1 MPAATDR
8 VPGWAG
14 GWWWFARR
22 RPSPNHGPRP
32 AGTAV
37 TLAIVH
43 SISLPPG
50 VYGGPGIED
59 LFRNRLDPDA
69 HPYYAAL
76 RGLRVSSHFVIRRDG
91 DVQQYVATDRRAW
104 HAGVSSW
111 RGRNDCNSWSIG
123 IELEG
128 LEGESFE
135 PAQLAAL
142 ARLLRALRR
151 RHPLAEV
158 VGHEH
163 VAPGRKCD
171 PGPGFAW
178 PALRAALRGRHPWL
192 VGDDPVVA
200 RAAGAKGAPT
210 QDRRGPRRG
219 APRPCW
225 RPRRGAGGHRGKHGA
240 VHYR

>member
-1 MPAATDR
+1 MPAATEPR

-50 VYGGPGIED
+50 VYGGPAIED
-59 LFRNRLDPDA
+59 LFRNRLDADA
-69 HPYYAAL
+69 HPYYERL
-76 RGLRVSSHFVIRRDG
+76 RGLRVSSHFVVRRDG
-91 DVQQYVATDRRAW
+91 EVLQFVATDRRAW

-111 RGRNDCNSWSIG
+111 RGRADCNSWSVG

-128 LEGESFE
+128 LEGEPFE
-135 PAQLAAL
+135 PAQVASL

-171 PGPGFAW
+171 PGPGFVW
-178 PALRAALRGRHPWL
+178 PALRRALRSRHLWL
-192 VGDDPVVA
+192 AGEDPVAV
-200 RAAGAKGAPT
+200 RAAGPKSARA
-210 QDRRGPRRG
+210 QARRGPARAGRAVAG
-219 APRPCW
+219 ALPSR
-225 RPRRGAGGHRGKHGA
+225 A
-240 VHYR
+240 

>member
-1 MPAATDR
+1 MPVATER

-32 AGTAV
+32 AGSAV
-37 TLAIVH
+37 TLVIVH

-50 VYGGPGIED
+50 NYGGPGIED
-59 LFRNRLDPDA
+59 LFRNRLDLDA
-69 HPYYAAL
+69 HPYYAQL

-91 DVQQYVATDRRAW
+91 EVLQFVATDRRAW
-104 HAGVSSW
+104 HAGASSW
-111 RGRNDCNSWSIG
+111 RGRGDCNSWSIG

-128 LEGESFE
+128 LEGDPFE
-135 PAQLAAL
+135 TAQVAAL
-142 ARLLRALRR
+142 ARLLRALWR

-163 VAPGRKCD
+163 VAPGRKGD

-178 PALRAALRGRHPWL
+178 PALRRALRSRHLWLHGEDPDAVRPAGRKSAH
-192 VGDDPVVA
+192 A
-200 RAAGAKGAPT
+200 QA
-210 QDRRGPRRG
+210 RRGPRAAGRAIAG
-219 APRPCW
+219 ALPAAP
-225 RPRRGAGGHRGKHGA
+225 PAHRGKHRA